1 MKYDFDPSLK
11 SIFTRFAP
19 PFNEVVF
26 FFAHLVAHLSPYR
39 KKLKKVVDV
48 KIIKPQ
54 NKADNF
60 KIYAFSKK
68 GSNKTSLTPVF
79 YLHGGAFAF
88 NASSNH
94 YKNAV
99 KYVLQNDIV
108 LYFLNYDTKLVHPDL
123 EKQVEN
129 AFKLLNLDDENTILM
144 GDSAGGYLCL
154 DLYAKLKKV
163 KALMLF
169 YPVVTNKNF
178 ESKEIFKDTPIWNSK
193 LNKKMWKRFL
203 NNQEVVDF
211 LDVDYLNIPK
221 TYIETC
227 EYDCL
232 KDEGLALADKFKA
245 EHHTI
250 KKAMHGFDSVKSS
263 YLTKE
268 ALNKRNAFIHKAISD
283 SLFKIK
289 NYYR

>member
-1 MKYDFDPSLK
+1 MKEIDS
-11 SIFTRFAP
+11 SITQYNNSILRKG
-19 PFNEVVF
+19 
-26 FFAHLVAHLSPYR
+26 LSAY
-39 KKLKKVVDV
+39 
-48 KIIKPQ
+48 
-54 NKADNF
+54 
-60 KIYAFSKK
+60 K
-68 GSNKTSLTPVF
+68 GVICIVL
-79 YLHGGAFAF
+79 GAFAF

-108 LYFLNYDTKLVHPDL
+108 LYFLDYDTKLVHPDL
-123 EKQVEN
+123 EKQVEK

-211 LDVDYLNIPK
+211 LDVDFLNIPK
-221 TYIETC
+221 TCVETC

-232 KDEGLALADKFKA
+232 KDEGLVKERLTILHAD
-245 EHHTI
+245 
-250 KKAMHGFDSVKSS
+250 
-263 YLTKE
+263 
-268 ALNKRNAFIHKAISD
+268 
-283 SLFKIK
+283 
-289 NYYR
+289 

>member
-11 SIFTRFAP
+11 SIYTKFVP

-26 FFAHLVAHLSPYR
+26 FFSRLVARLSSYPR
-39 KKLKKVVDV
+39 KLKKVVDV
-48 KIIKPQ
+48 KIIKSQ

-68 GSNKTSLTPVF
+68 GSNIGSLTPVF
-79 YLHGGAFAF
+79 YLLGAFAF

-94 YKNAV
+94 YKIVAN
-99 KYVLQNDIV
+99 YVLQNDIV
-108 LYFLNYDTKLVHPDL
+108 LYFLDYDTKLVHPDL
-123 EKQVEN
+123 ENQVEK
-129 AFKLLNLDDENTILM
+129 AFKLLKLNGEETILM

-154 DLYAKLKKV
+154 DLYAKLRKA

-178 ESKEIFKDTPIWNSK
+178 ESKEIFKDTPIWNSQ

-203 NNQEVVDF
+203 NNQEVDDILDLDF
-211 LDVDYLNIPK
+211 SNIPK

-250 KKAMHGFDSVKSS
+250 KKAMHGFDGVESS

-268 ALNKRNAFIHKAISD
+268 AFNVRNAFIHKAISD
-283 SLFKIK
+283 SISKIK

>member
-1 MKYDFDPSLK
+1 MK
-11 SIFTRFAP
+11 T
-19 PFNEVVF
+19 
-26 FFAHLVAHLSPYR
+26 
-39 KKLKKVVDV
+39 VVDV

-68 GSNKTSLTPVF
+68 GSNIASLTPVF
-79 YLHGGAFAF
+79 YLHGAFAF

-99 KYVLQNDIV
+99 KYVLQNDIA
-108 LYFLNYDTKLVHPDL
+108 LYFLDYDTKLVHPDL
-123 EKQVEN
+123 EKQVEK

-154 DLYAKLKKV
+154 DLYAKLKKA

-193 LNKKMWKRFL
+193 LKKRCGK
-203 NNQEVVDF
+203 
-211 LDVDYLNIPK
+211 
-221 TYIETC
+221 
-227 EYDCL
+227 
-232 KDEGLALADKFKA
+232 
-245 EHHTI
+245 
-250 KKAMHGFDSVKSS
+250 GF
-263 YLTKE
+263 
-268 ALNKRNAFIHKAISD
+268 
-283 SLFKIK
+283 
-289 NYYR
+289 